1 MVNYW
6 DGLVAGFVAMLVL
19 SMLMVIKGTMGAM
32 PELDPIRMIS
42 GMAGDPDQRST
53 GWLVHFAIGIFAW
66 GLLFAVL
73 TPVIPGAY
81 WLKGTILGIGAWLA
95 MMIFV
100 MPMARKG
107 LFCLKINP
115 MTLAATLMLHIVFGL
130 VLGATYAALLPVAG
144 APHG

>member
-6 DGLVAGFVAMLVL
+6 DGLVAGFVATLVL
-19 SMLMVIKGTMGAM
+19 SMLMVGKGMMGVM

-42 GMAGDPDQRST
+42 GMAGNPDQRST
-53 GWLVHFAIGIFAW
+53 GWVVHFAIGIVAW
-66 GLLFAVL
+66 GLLFAAL

-81 WLKGTILGIGAWLA
+81 WLKGTIFGIGAWVA

-100 MPMARKG
+100 MPMAGKG
-107 LFCLKINP
+107 LFGLKINP
-115 MTLAATLMLHIVFGL
+115 MAPAATLMLHIVFGL
-130 VLGATYAALLPVAG
+130 VLGATYAALVPIAG